1 MYIHVYVRMCL
12 HALVLTAV
20 ESIDALGSIPRVPP
34 RRSLPPWE
42 VKIMA
47 AQSIIFNQELFSH
60 VGHTLCVYTCTC
72 AHTYTT
78 HCFLYTCTC
87 VHTYTTHCVYIHVHV
102 YIHTLHTVY
111 TCVHT
116 YTTQCI
122 HACVHTVHTY
132 ITHVL
137 SPKSHSCTV
146 LYMEIYMHSTLAFK
160 KVDVHVV
167 MRDKK
172 EGRKK
177 QARSNKQQGKA
188 TQHTQGSH
196 FS

>member
-1 MYIHVYVRMCL
+1 MYVRMCL
-12 HALVLTAV
+12 HALVLAAV

-60 VGHTLCVYTCTC
+60 VGHTLC
-72 AHTYTT
+72 
-78 HCFLYTCTC
+78 
-87 VHTYTTHCVYIHVHV
+87 I
-102 YIHTLHTVY
+102 
-111 TCVHT
+111 
-116 YTTQCI
+116 
-122 HACVHTVHTY
+122 HTVHTY
-132 ITHVL
+132 TTHVL

-167 MRDKK
+167 MRDEK
-172 EGRKK
+172 EGRSK
-177 QARSNKQQGKA
+177 QVWSNKQTTRQSNTAHPRQSLLLRKMSCLGWDSNPRHS
-188 TQHTQGSH
+188 TL
-196 FS
+196 